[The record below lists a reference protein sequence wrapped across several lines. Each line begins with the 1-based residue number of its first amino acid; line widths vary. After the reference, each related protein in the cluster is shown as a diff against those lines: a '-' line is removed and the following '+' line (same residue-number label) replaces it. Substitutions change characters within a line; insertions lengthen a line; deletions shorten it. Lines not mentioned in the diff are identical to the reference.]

1 MPSNIKPRIPFRGYP
16 DPSTR
21 FSVGAIEQRP
31 KDTNAT
37 NLAKGLYGLMGLK
50 LAPGNRLSAFE
61 RGRFNLPI
69 GEYGIHG
76 KYENL
81 GRPTDYCNLGVSIPF
96 DSSGIVETAHSAID
110 RLISYASISN
120 LSKNAK

>member
-1 MPSNIKPRIPFRGYP
+1 MPSNIKPRIPYRASP
-16 DPSTR
+16 EPSAR
-21 FSVGAIEQRP
+21 FSAGVAGQHPSGI
-31 KDTNAT
+31 NAL

-76 KYENL
+76 KYENI
-81 GRPTDYCNLGVSIPF
+81 GRPTDYWNLGVSIPF
-96 DSSGIVETAHSAID
+96 DSSEIFETAHSAID

>member
-1 MPSNIKPRIPFRGYP
+1 MPSNIQPRIPFRGYP

-21 FSVGAIEQRP
+21 FSVGAVGQRP
-31 KDTNAT
+31 EDTNAT

-61 RGRFNLPI
+61 RGKFELPI
-69 GEYGIHG
+69 GKYGIG
-76 KYENL
+76 GSYENL
-81 GRPTDYCNLGVSIPF
+81 GRPTDYWNLGVSIPF
-96 DSSGIVETAHSAID
+96 DSSKIYETAHSAID

>member
-1 MPSNIKPRIPFRGYP
+1 MPSNIKPRIPYRASP
-16 DPSTR
+16 EPSAR
-21 FSVGAIEQRP
+21 FSAGVAGQRP
-31 KDTNAT
+31 SGIDAL

-61 RGRFNLPI
+61 RGRLPI
-69 GEYGIHG
+69 GKYGIG
-76 KYENL
+76 GSYENL
-81 GRPTDYCNLGVSIPF
+81 GYPTDYWNVGVSIPF
-96 DSSGIVETAHSAID
+96 DSSKIVENAHSAID